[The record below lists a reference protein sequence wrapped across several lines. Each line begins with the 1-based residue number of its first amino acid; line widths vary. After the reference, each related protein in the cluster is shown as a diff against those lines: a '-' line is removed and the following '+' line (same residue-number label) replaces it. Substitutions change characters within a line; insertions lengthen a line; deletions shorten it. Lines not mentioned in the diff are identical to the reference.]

1 MKVIATEKAPG
12 AIGPYSQGFVTNGFV
27 YTSGQ
32 IPVNPADGTL
42 PAGIAAQAEQ
52 SCKNVASMTVEG
64 DKLVF
69 SDILGVPTAVV
80 GKLEKIDLM
89 ENAIFVRQN

>member
-1 MKVIATEKAPG
+1 MCLST
-12 AIGPYSQGFVTNGFV
+12 V
-27 YTSGQ
+27 YTLKGNEKHE
-32 IPVNPADGTL
+32 V
-42 PAGIAAQAEQ
+42 
-52 SCKNVASMTVEG
+52 CKNVASMTVEG

>member
-1 MKVIATEKAPG
+1 MCLST
-12 AIGPYSQGFVTNGFV
+12 V
-27 YTSGQ
+27 YTLRGNEKQ
-32 IPVNPADGTL
+32 EV
-42 PAGIAAQAEQ
+42 
-52 SCKNVASMTVEG
+52 CKNVASMTVEG